1 MDLELSANYLFLDAE
16 NNIDCLDEHTL
27 LFSLV
32 MPRGFEKL
40 IFKQKIKFQLI
51 VKSKINT
58 NIIGLKPINC
68 N

>member
-1 MDLELSANYLFLDAE
+1 MREIIVPGERICKWKSN
-16 NNIDCLDEHTL
+16 
-27 LFSLV
+27 SS
-32 MPRGFEKL
+32 RGFEKL